1 MTDWREVMTHEE
13 KKHITKLSK
22 CDFSRVSAY
31 FKEQSEIR
39 KARSKEEKKAE
50 KGQKDALA
58 EEYGFCLWDG
68 HKEKVGNF
76 NIEPPGLFR
85 GRGEHPKMGKLKK
98 RVHANQIII
107 NCSRGSEVPTPPEG
121 EKWKEVRHDPTVTWL
136 ATWTEN
142 VQNQNKYIMLNANS
156 KIKGTK
162 DLAKY
167 EKARKLH
174 QIVDNIREDYKQDLR
189 SKEMMVRQRAVCLYF
204 IDKLAL
210 RAGNEKDSEEA
221 ADTVGCC
228 SLRVEHITLDQNKN
242 INGKDEEF
250 VIIFDF
256 LGKDS
261 IRYYNEVGVDKRV
274 WKNVGLF
281 MENKKGEDDL
291 FDRVDTSRVNAHLN
305 SIMDGLTAKVFRT
318 YNASITL
325 QRQLKKLTEENST
338 VADKILSYNR
348 ANREVAVLCNHQ
360 RAAPKNF
367 GEQMAKCDEKIS
379 AKVAVVKVSCLFIS
393 F

>member
-1 MTDWREVMTHEE
+1 
-13 KKHITKLSK
+13 
-22 CDFSRVSAY
+22 
-31 FKEQSEIR
+31 
-39 KARSKEEKKAE
+39 
-50 KGQKDALA
+50 
-58 EEYGFCLWDG
+58 
-68 HKEKVGNF
+68 
-76 NIEPPGLFR
+76 
-85 GRGEHPKMGKLKK
+85 MGKLKK

-174 QIVDNIREDYKQDLR
+174 QIVDSIREDYKQDLR

-291 FDRVDTSRVNAHLN
+291 FDRVDTSRVNAHLRVW
-305 SIMDGLTAKVFRT
+305 VFFLRKFF
-318 YNASITL
+318 S
-325 QRQLKKLTEENST
+325 
-338 VADKILSYNR
+338 
-348 ANREVAVLCNHQ
+348 
-360 RAAPKNF
+360 
-367 GEQMAKCDEKIS
+367 
-379 AKVAVVKVSCLFIS
+379 
-393 F
+393 

>member
-1 MTDWREVMTHEE
+1 
-13 KKHITKLSK
+13 
-22 CDFSRVSAY
+22 
-31 FKEQSEIR
+31 
-39 KARSKEEKKAE
+39 
-50 KGQKDALA
+50 
-58 EEYGFCLWDG
+58 
-68 HKEKVGNF
+68 
-76 NIEPPGLFR
+76 
-85 GRGEHPKMGKLKK
+85 MGKLKK

-291 FDRVDTSRVNAHLN
+291 FDRVDTSRVNAHLRR
-305 SIMDGLTAKVFRT
+305 V
-318 YNASITL
+318 
-325 QRQLKKLTEENST
+325 
-338 VADKILSYNR
+338 
-348 ANREVAVLCNHQ
+348 
-360 RAAPKNF
+360 
-367 GEQMAKCDEKIS
+367 
-379 AKVAVVKVSCLFIS
+379 
-393 F
+393 